1 MLHFRANPKSSGL
14 SRKIYVSGLPP
25 NLTEKPLF
33 QYFSNFGPIHTV
45 NVVRDK
51 QTGISRGFG
60 FVRFFPE
67 DQTDGRC
74 FYEIRFDLFIHSIN
88 IFVQLL
94 C

>member
-1 MLHFRANPKSSGL
+1 MLTFRADPKSSRIA
-14 SRKIYVSGLPP
+14 RKIYVSGLPP

-67 DQTDGRC
+67 NLTMADVLR
-74 FYEIRFDLFIHSIN
+74 N
-88 IFVQLL
+88 
-94 C
+94 